1 MRLIMLGLP
10 GAGKGT
16 QAKWLAKAI
25 KVPHIST
32 GQIFRDALTNGTPL
46 GLKAKSYTD
55 DGNLVPDE
63 IVIGIVVER
72 LAAADCREQGF
83 ILDGFPRTLPQGE
96 ALDRWLTENNVRI
109 DRVVELDVAPETV
122 VTRLSGRRLCTGC
135 GKDYNVHYRIPKVE
149 GHCDYCNGELKRRT
163 DDEPAAIRRR
173 LEVDAAATRPLHD
186 FYASRGN
193 LLTVFG
199 EDSIET
205 VFRSILAH
213 LGRTWEG

>member
-16 QAKWLAKAI
+16 QARWLAKAL

-32 GQIFRDALTNGTPL
+32 GQIFRDALKSGTPL

-55 DGNLVPDE
+55 GGNLVPDE

-83 ILDGFPRTLPQGE
+83 ILDGFPRTLPQGQ
-96 ALDRWLTENNVRI
+96 ALDVWMIKNNVAI
-109 DRVVELDVAPETV
+109 DHVIELDVSPETV
-122 VTRLSGRRLCTGC
+122 VVRLSGRRLCVDC
-135 GKDYNVHYRIPKVE
+135 GKDYNVHYRLPKIE
-149 GHCDYCNGELKRRT
+149 GRCDYCLGELKRRD

-173 LEVDAAATRPLHD
+173 LEVDAAQTRPLHD
-186 FYASRGN
+186 FYAAKGN
-193 LLTVFG
+193 LLTFFG

-205 VFRSILAH
+205 VFRTILAR
-213 LGRTWEG
+213 LDRTWEG